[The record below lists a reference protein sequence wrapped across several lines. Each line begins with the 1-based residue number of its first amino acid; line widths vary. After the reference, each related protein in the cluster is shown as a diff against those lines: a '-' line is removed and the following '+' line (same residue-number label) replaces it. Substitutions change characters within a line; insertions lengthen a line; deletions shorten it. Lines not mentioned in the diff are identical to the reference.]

1 MNLLNLTKNASAL
14 EAIILEYAE
23 AHDGNLDGVEEQIA
37 AWSAET
43 DEPLEA
49 KLEGIARLI
58 REWTAKATARK
69 AEAANLTAAAKA
81 DENRCDRLKAWTKFC
96 LESQGMTKAEAG
108 PYTFAIQKNGGVQ
121 PITFLVENPEEWPV
135 DYLVTRVDIDKAK
148 VREFLTAGNHLT
160 DLAVMGERGTS
171 LRIK

>member
-1 MNLLNLTKNASAL
+1 MNLLNLTESAKAL
-14 EAIILEYAE
+14 ETIILEYAE
-23 AHDGNLDGVEEQIA
+23 SHDGTLDGVEEQIA

-58 REWTAKATARK
+58 RDWTAKAAARK
-69 AEAANLTAAAKA
+69 AEAKSLADAAKA
-81 DENRCDRLKAWTKFC
+81 DENRADRLKAWTKFC

-108 PYTFAIQKNGGVQ
+108 PYTFAIQKNGGVA
-121 PITFLVENPEEWPV
+121 PISFVTEDVEQWPV
-135 DYLVTRVDIDKAK
+135 DYLVTRVEIDRAK

>member
-1 MNLLNLTKNASAL
+1 MNLLNLTESAKAL
-14 EAIILEYAE
+14 ETIILEYAE
-23 AHDGNLDGVEEQIA
+23 SHDGTLDGVEDQIA

-58 REWTAKATARK
+58 RDWTAKAAARK
-69 AEAANLTAAAKA
+69 AEAKSLADAAKA
-81 DENRCDRLKAWTKFC
+81 DENRADRLKAWTKFC

-108 PYTFAIQKNGGVQ
+108 PYTFAIQKNGGVA
-121 PITFLVENPEEWPV
+121 PISFVTEDVEQWPV
-135 DYLVTRVDIDKAK
+135 DYLVTRVEIDRAK

>member
-1 MNLLNLTKNASAL
+1 MNLLNLTANASAL
-14 EAIILEYAE
+14 ESIILEYAE

-58 REWTAKATARK
+58 REWAAKATARK
-69 AEAANLTAAAKA
+69 AEAASLTAAAKA

-108 PYTFAIQKNGGVQ
+108 PYTFTIQKNGGVQ
-121 PITFLVENPEEWPV
+121 PIAYLIEDPAQFPTEFVITKLEV
-135 DYLVTRVDIDKAK
+135 DRTK
-148 VREFLTAGNHLT
+148 VREHLAAGNHLEG
-160 DLAVMGERGTS
+160 LAVIGERGSS

>member
-1 MNLLNLTKNASAL
+1 MNLLNLTKNAAAL
-14 EAIILEYAE
+14 EAIILEYAD

-58 REWTAKATARK
+58 REWSAKADARK
-69 AEAANLTAAAKA
+69 LEAKRLTEAAKA
-81 DENRCDRLKAWTKFC
+81 DENRVERLKAWTKFC

-108 PYTFAIQKNGGVQ
+108 PYTFAIQKNGGVA
-121 PITFLVENPEEWPV
+121 PISFVTEDPEQWPV
-135 DYLVTRVDIDKAK
+135 DYLVTRVEIDRAK

>member
-1 MNLLNLTKNASAL
+1 MNLLNLTENAKAL
-14 EAIILEYAE
+14 ETIILEYAE

-58 REWTAKATARK
+58 REWTAKAAARK
-69 AEAANLTAAAKA
+69 AEAKSLSDAAKA
-81 DENRCDRLKAWTKFC
+81 DENRADRLKAWTKFC

-108 PYTFAIQKNGGVQ
+108 PYTFAIQKNGGVA
-121 PITFLVENPEEWPV
+121 PISFVTEDVEQWPV
-135 DYLVTRVDIDKAK
+135 DYLVTRVEIDRTK

-171 LRIK
+171 LRIE

>member
-1 MNLLNLTKNASAL
+1 MNLLNLTKSAKAL
-14 EAIILEYAE
+14 EDLILEYAE
-23 AHDGNLDGVEEQIA
+23 AHDGNLDGVEDQIA

-58 REWTAKATARK
+58 REWDAKADARK
-69 AEAANLTAAAKA
+69 AEAKKLSDAAKA
-81 DENRCDRLKAWTKFC
+81 DENRAERLKAWTKFC

-108 PYTFAIQKNGGVQ
+108 PYTFAIQKNGGVA
-121 PITFLVENPEEWPV
+121 PLTLAVEDPNAWPE
-135 DYLVTRVDIDKAK
+135 DYLVVTASLDKAK
-148 VREFLTAGNHLT
+148 IRAALEAGT
-160 DLAVMGERGTS
+160 DLEGRASIGERGTS

>member
-1 MNLLNLTKNASAL
+1 MNLLNLTENAKAL
-14 EAIILEYAE
+14 ESLILEYAE

-58 REWTAKATARK
+58 REWTAKADARK
-69 AEAANLTAAAKA
+69 AEAKRLTEAAKA
-81 DENRCDRLKAWTKFC
+81 DDNRADRLKAWTKFC

-121 PITFLVENPEEWPV
+121 PIAFLVEDPAQWPT
-135 DYLVTRVDIDKAK
+135 DYVVTVPQIDKSK
-148 VREFLTAGNHLT
+148 VREFLAAGNHLEG
-160 DLAVMGERGTS
+160 LAVMGERGTS

>member
-1 MNLLNLTKNASAL
+1 MNLLNLTENAKAL
-14 EAIILEYAE
+14 ESLILEYAD

-58 REWTAKATARK
+58 REWTAKADTRK
-69 AEAANLTAAAKA
+69 AEAKRLTEAAKA
-81 DENRCDRLKAWTKFC
+81 DENRADRLKAWTKFC

-108 PYTFAIQKNGGVQ
+108 PYTFAIQKNGGVA
-121 PITFLVENPEEWPV
+121 PISFVTEDVEQWPV
-135 DYLVTRVDIDKAK
+135 DYLVTRVDIDRSK
-148 VREFLTAGNHLT
+148 VREFLAAGNHLEG
-160 DLAVMGERGTS
+160 LAVMGERGTS

>member
-1 MNLLNLTKNASAL
+1 MNLLNLTENAKAL
-14 EAIILEYAE
+14 ESLILEYAE
-23 AHDGNLDGVEEQIA
+23 THDGNLDGVEDQIA

-43 DEPLEA
+43 DEPLET

-58 REWTAKATARK
+58 REWTAKASARK
-69 AEAANLTAAAKA
+69 AEAKSLTDAAKA
-81 DENRCDRLKAWTKFC
+81 DENRADRLKAWTKFC
-96 LESQGMTKAEAG
+96 LESHGMTKAEAG
-108 PYTFAIQKNGGVQ
+108 PYTFAIQKNGGVA
-121 PITFLVENPEEWPV
+121 PISFVTEDVEQWPV
-135 DYLVTRVDIDKAK
+135 DYLVTRVEIDRAK

>member
-1 MNLLNLTKNASAL
+1 MNLLNLTENARAL
-14 EAIILEYAE
+14 ESIILEYAE
-23 AHDGNLDGVEEQIA
+23 SHDGNLDGVEDQIA
-37 AWSAET
+37 VWSAET

-58 REWTAKATARK
+58 REWTAKAAARK
-69 AEAANLTAAAKA
+69 AEAASLSAAAKA
-81 DENRCDRLKAWTKFC
+81 DENRADRLKAWTKFC

-108 PYTFAIQKNGGVQ
+108 PYTFAIQKNGGVA
-121 PITFLVENPEEWPV
+121 PISFVTEDVEQWPV
-135 DYLVTRVDIDKAK
+135 DYLVTRVEIDRAK